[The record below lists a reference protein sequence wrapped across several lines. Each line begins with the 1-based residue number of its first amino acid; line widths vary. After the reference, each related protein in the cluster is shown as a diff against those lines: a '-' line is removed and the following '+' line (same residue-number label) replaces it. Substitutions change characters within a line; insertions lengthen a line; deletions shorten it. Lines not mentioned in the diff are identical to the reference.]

1 MKKINYCIMCEIEGK
16 KKEGRYVIKEDTVG
30 GVAHVCQE
38 HYCKWKELEELRIE
52 YNGNIDTE
60 D

>member
-1 MKKINYCIMCEIEGK
+1 MCEIEGK